1 MEGTDSSINK
11 NSFKNRNNNLN
22 TKKDIKQPFHTLQ
35 PSIINDLQAL
45 TGSACD
51 IASDDEDPYWN

>member
-22 TKKDIKQPFHTLQ
+22 TKKRYKTTL
-35 PSIINDLQAL
+35 P
-45 TGSACD
+45 
-51 IASDDEDPYWN
+51 